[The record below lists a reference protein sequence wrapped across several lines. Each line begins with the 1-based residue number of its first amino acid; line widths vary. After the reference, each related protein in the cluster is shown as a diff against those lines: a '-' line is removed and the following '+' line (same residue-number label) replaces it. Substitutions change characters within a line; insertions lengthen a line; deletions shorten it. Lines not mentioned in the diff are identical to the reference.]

1 MPIHFH
7 TLSLAPGAYKAMNNG
22 LVAALVHGFK
32 LDEEPLLPDF
42 AAVGTLNSEPKL
54 LDEALQGPDANK
66 WQEAL
71 EYEISQLEKL
81 STWVVE
87 DLPKGQVAIPCSEV
101 LKIK

>member
-1 MPIHFH
+1 
-7 TLSLAPGAYKAMNNG
+7 MNIG

-32 LDEEPLLPDF
+32 LDEGPLPPDF

-54 LDEALQGPDANK
+54 LDKALQGPDANK

-81 STWVVE
+81 GTWVVE
-87 DLPKGQVAIPCSEV
+87 DLLKGQVAIPCGEV